1 MDENKVIT
9 IDGSEELRIKCR
21 NIKGV
26 FYRIG
31 ELSVEN
37 SGHCYF
43 INDKFYKFDTGYIV
57 FDHYLKQYVI
67 KNNNN
72 LSEGVVSFENKNV
85 PIIGYFSN
93 INNESTK
100 INYKGVEY
108 PCFNDE
114 ILVNSNFIE
123 DLQTGVFYHRQSLP
137 SMRFIR
143 IGNIPNGLKNTLQY
157 DSRNLTKNKSIL
169 YEKLYVPKY
178 SESVE
183 NYGDIL
189 KDLTFGLEFET
200 INGFVPTRICDKLGL
215 IPLKD
220 GSIQGLE
227 YVTIP
232 LQGKKGM
239 QSLIDSIKELS
250 KRTTYNDDCSLHL
263 HIGNIPRTEEFFL
276 ALYKMLVLMEQPMY
290 ELFPVYKKYN
300 YGVKRKHYTKPF
312 SLNETIYLMDPVINK
327 SNIKQNFS
335 VLYNYLSMGQNYS
348 DRESD
353 LKNVHSHPSDPNG
366 DSKWNI
372 RTRYHWVNM
381 IPLLFGNK
389 QTVEFR
395 LHTPTYDINKIMNY
409 LVLCSSLINYV
420 KENTQK
426 ILTDFKSV
434 STLNM
439 TDLLYS
445 TMPKDARGSD
455 KYARLLNSVYGYIND
470 RRDFMFNNAKRGNI
484 KANED
489 EFVCRRGIWDTNNN
503 IIKNP
508 QEKSSNGLLDIVDN
522 PYNPDRL
529 RGRFNPFNHQIPD
542 EAARLFG
549 NADAYRDNIDQFI
562 IQNGGNDLLVPLI
575 EEEQQEEE
583 DYNWGEL

>member
-9 IDGSEELRIKCR
+9 VDGSEELRAKCR
-21 NIKGV
+21 NIKGI

-31 ELSVEN
+31 DLSIEN
-37 SGHCYF
+37 SGHCYL

-57 FDHYLKQYVI
+57 FDHYLGQYVI

-72 LSEGVVSFENKNV
+72 LSEGVVSFEDKNTPV
-85 PIIGYFSN
+85 IGFFSN
-93 INNESTK
+93 INSNFTR
-100 INYKGVEY
+100 INHKGSEWN
-108 PCFNDE
+108 CINDD
-114 ILVNSNFIE
+114 ILLNTNFIE
-123 DLQTGVFYHRQSLP
+123 DLKSGVFHHRQSLP
-137 SMRFIR
+137 SMRFIN
-143 IGNIPNGLKNTLQY
+143 IGNVPQGLKNTLQY
-157 DSRNLTKNKSIL
+157 DSRNLTKDRSLI
-169 YEKLYVPKY
+169 YDKLYNPKY
-178 SESVE
+178 CQQVE
-183 NYGDIL
+183 DYGDVV
-189 KDLTFGLEFET
+189 KDLSFGLEFET
-200 INGFVPTRICDKLGL
+200 INGFVPTRICDRLGL

-220 GSIQGLE
+220 GSIPGLE

-232 LQGKKGM
+232 LSGKKGM
-239 QSLIDSIKELS
+239 QTVIDSVKELS
-250 KRTTYNDDCSLHL
+250 RRTTYNDDCSLHL

-327 SNIKQNFS
+327 SNIKKNFGI
-335 VLYNYLSMGQNYS
+335 LYNYLSMGQDYANV
-348 DRESD
+348 DND

-389 QTVEFR
+389 QTIEFR

-409 LVLCSSLINYV
+409 LVICTSLINYV
-420 KENTQK
+420 KDNTDK

-434 STLNM
+434 STLNL
-439 TDLLYS
+439 TDLLYGS
-445 TMPKDARGSD
+445 IPKDTRGD
-455 KYARLLNSVYGYIND
+455 NRYARLLNSVYGYIND

-489 EFVCRRGIWDTNNN
+489 EFVVRKGIWDTNMI

-508 QEKSSNGLLDIVDN
+508 QLKTSNEDLGRINIWDI
-522 PYNPDRL
+522 
-529 RGRFNPFNHQIPD
+529 
-542 EAARLFG
+542 ARP
-549 NADAYRDNIDQFI
+549 AYRNVHAGLDQFI
-562 IQNGGNDLLVPLI
+562 AGLDDNQLGRQIENDFEMNMEMENPYLDDDD
-575 EEEQQEEE
+575 ENE
-583 DYNWGEL
+583 GF